1 MYRLVFVARRRKRG
15 FRFILRKK
23 ESGRLRKGREMSEK
37 ESARK
42 KGGWVDGWNGWGQR
56 KRSGTFLMPH
66 GGTGREKTLRIFH
79 GECKFGLKY
88 HGKM

>member
-15 FRFILRKK
+15 FGFILRKK
-23 ESGRLRKGREMSEK
+23 ESGPVYEREEDEGERKRSE
-37 ESARK
+37 
-42 KGGWVDGWNGWGQR
+42 WVDGGSGKEAAHFSCLTAER
-56 KRSGTFLMPH
+56 GKRENP
-66 GGTGREKTLRIFH
+66 ERIFH

>member
-23 ESGRLRKGREMSEK
+23 ESGPVTKGRER
-37 ESARK
+37 ESAK
-42 KGGWVDGWNGWGQR
+42 KEGWMGGWGR
-56 KRSGTFLMPH
+56 RERSGTFLMPH
-66 GGTGREKTLRIFH
+66 GGTRREKTLRIFH